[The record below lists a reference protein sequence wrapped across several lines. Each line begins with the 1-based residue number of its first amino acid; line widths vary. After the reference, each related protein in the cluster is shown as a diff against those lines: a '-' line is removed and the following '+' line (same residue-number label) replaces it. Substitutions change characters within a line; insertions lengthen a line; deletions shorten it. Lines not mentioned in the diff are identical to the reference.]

1 MSKYMKA
8 AQQEWTTAT
17 IRSIW
22 EMQSATLWNDG
33 HDIATRIYRV
43 PKGLHFDR
51 HRHFVFVQLFIVSGK
66 YRIHEDGVGE
76 RVLEAGDI
84 VFVQPGDV
92 HTETA
97 LEDTVIL
104 STKQLPDPVD
114 KYNRFEAEERATAS
128 SGPAPALNP

>member
-1 MSKYMKA
+1 MSKYVTA
-8 AQQEWTTAT
+8 AQQEWSTAT

-33 HDIATRIYRV
+33 QDIATRIYRV
-43 PKGLHFDR
+43 PKGLHFER

-114 KYNRFEAEERATAS
+114 KYNRFEAEDRSTPS
-128 SGPAPALNP
+128 SGPAPAVSP

>member
-1 MSKYMKA
+1 MSKYVTA
-8 AQQEWTTAT
+8 AEQEWTTAT

-43 PKGLHFDR
+43 PKGLHFER
-51 HRHFVFVQLFIVSGK
+51 HRHYVFVQLFIVSGK
-66 YRIHEDGVGE
+66 YRIEQECVGE

-84 VFVQPGDV
+84 AFVEPGDV

-114 KYNRFEAEERATAS
+114 KYNRFAADDRPAESPRAS
-128 SGPAPALNP
+128 LSP